1 MANLGYIQ
9 LLRICNQRCL
19 FCSNPENSRII
30 DVKDAQDQVLELKRL
45 GYQGVIFTGGE
56 PTMYEH
62 LPRII
67 AFAADSGVEPR
78 IITNGQLLADAGL
91 MERLKEGGL
100 ALMHVSLHS
109 SRREV
114 QDRLTGT
121 AGSFKNILKTLG
133 NAGRLGVSVDIN
145 MVINSSNADHLDE
158 TVAFIVKRFPFITH
172 FVWNNIDP
180 RMNRVA
186 ENPQTVAQPPQFEL
200 SLWKAMRLLAA
211 SGRTFRVERVP
222 LCYMTDFAHCS
233 TETRKIVKGE
243 ERLVNF
249 LDDKGQVRQ
258 TEFFHGK
265 AECCAL
271 CSLTG
276 ICAGM
281 YAMGEWYDPRFL
293 YPLFLDPEDVKSR
306 IKARSGD

>member
-9 LLRICNQRCL
+9 LLRICNQKCL
-19 FCSNPENSRII
+19 FCSNPENSRVI
-30 DVKDAQDQVLELKRL
+30 DIGEAREQVLELKRL
-45 GYQGVIFTGGE
+45 GYEGVIFTGGE
-56 PTMYEH
+56 PTMYEP
-62 LPRII
+62 LPQIV
-67 AFAADSGVEPR
+67 AFAAENGVEPR
-78 IITNGQLLADAGL
+78 IIPNGQLLAEAAL
-91 MERLKEGGL
+91 MKRLKAAGL
-100 ALMHVSLHS
+100 ALIHVSLHS
-109 SRREV
+109 SRGEV
-114 QDRLTGT
+114 QDQLTGT
-121 AGSFKNILKTLG
+121 AGSFKNILKTLS

-145 MVINSSNADHLDE
+145 TVINSSNAGHLHE
-158 TVAFIVKRFPFITH
+158 TAAFVVKRFPFVTH

-186 ENPQTVAQPPQFEL
+186 ENPGTVAQPPQFEL
-200 SLWKAMRLLAA
+200 SLWKAMRLLDA
-211 SGRTFRVERVP
+211 SGKTFRVERVP

-258 TEFFHGK
+258 TDFVHGK

-271 CSLTG
+271 CRYDG

-281 YAMGEWYDPRFL
+281 YAMGEWYEPGCL
-293 YPLFLDPEDVKSR
+293 YPLFLDPEAVRSR
-306 IKARSGD
+306 VASGGGG